1 MSRLRTRDRSL
12 IRRLLAS
19 VLAAVVLVFVGAGLL
34 FADAVQRH
42 ISREIEDIDPAV
54 VVEITGGEAAG
65 AVARIA

>member
-42 ISREIEDIDPAV
+42 ISREM
-54 VVEITGGEAAG
+54 EA
-65 AVARIA
+65 RLRSIATDLAAALYDKLH